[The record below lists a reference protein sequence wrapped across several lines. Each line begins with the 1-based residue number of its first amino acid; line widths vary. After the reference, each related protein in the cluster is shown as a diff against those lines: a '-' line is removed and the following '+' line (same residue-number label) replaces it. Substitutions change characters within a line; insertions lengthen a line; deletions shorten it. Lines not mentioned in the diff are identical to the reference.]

1 MVTIEKQKKIMWIPY
16 VNWINMF
23 FCLYNSRTIK
33 LGSCAWWMF
42 FVYYFGLFIGVSAL
56 AMLLGSI
63 LPSGSLILTV
73 YIHYL
78 SQVIISCGMIQY
90 QKKYLKL

>member
-1 MVTIEKQKKIMWIPY
+1 MWIPY

-33 LGSCAWWMF
+33 LGGRAWWMF
-42 FVYYFGLFIGVSAL
+42 FVYYLGLFIGVSAL